1 MRRKHV
7 HANGSRGQAGIE
19 IADAQIVDR
28 AGVDM
33 QLRVIVVTTRAALR
47 HANDDPLQR
56 AAILA
61 RGRSLLES
69 VAERTSGDGRHALDQ
84 AFAQLDSLS
93 TE

>member
-1 MRRKHV
+1 M
-7 HANGSRGQAGIE
+7 
-19 IADAQIVDR
+19 
-28 AGVDM
+28 DM

-47 HANDDPLQR
+47 HADDDPLQR

-69 VAERTSGDGRHALDQ
+69 VAEGAAGDGRQALDQ
-84 AFAQLDSLS
+84 AFAELDSLA